1 MSPAALGKKMEEYT
15 IILPCTTPYDCNFL
29 VLHLLADV
37 DFEHLDPFF
46 WANGVTLLLMDE
58 ILHQL
63 KLVVFPIIYKALC
76 IPGSCLGFLPSTGFY
91 HESWDKFSCI
101 HYSPAQ
107 PFIHYM
113 HVRLLARSSLI
124 PCSKTAALLNVW
136 HVQILEVV
144 QTRWWFQIFLSPL
157 FGEDFQFD

>member
-1 MSPAALGKKMEEYT
+1 MEEYT
-15 IILPCTTPYDCNFL
+15 IILPYTTPYDCNFL

-91 HESWDKFSCI
+91 HES
-101 HYSPAQ
+101 
-107 PFIHYM
+107 
-113 HVRLLARSSLI
+113 
-124 PCSKTAALLNVW
+124 
-136 HVQILEVV
+136 
-144 QTRWWFQIFLSPL
+144 
-157 FGEDFQFD
+157 